1 VPALITIHKAAEKAG
16 LSAKAIRF
24 YEKAGL
30 LASTTRSESGY
41 RLFSPSDVRRL
52 KLIRRAK
59 ILGLNLP
66 AIRELADLAFQES
79 CGSFEDRL
87 QTLIELRLNDVERT
101 MQELGSLR
109 AELMRL
115 RDTMADGERCTATCN
130 AEDCESC
137 RFIDD

>member
-1 VPALITIHKAAEKAG
+1 VTELITIHKAAERSG
-16 LSAKAIRF
+16 VSAKAIRF

-30 LASTTRSESGY
+30 LAPAARSEAGY

-52 KLIRRAK
+52 RLIRRAK
-59 ILGLNLP
+59 ILGLALP
-66 AIRELADLAFQES
+66 DIKELADLAFQES

-87 QTLIELRLNDVERT
+87 QTLIEMRLDDVERT

-109 AELMRL
+109 AELMSL
-115 RDTMADGERCTATCN
+115 RDTMADGERCSGTCN
-130 AEDCESC
+130 ADDCEYC